1 MALNF
6 NIEPFYDDY
15 SEDKQFYRILFRPGY
30 AVQARELTQLQT
42 ILQQQIK
49 RHGDHMFK
57 NGAMI
62 IPGQVSY
69 DSKTAYVKLKP
80 EISSSSIVKTY
91 SVLSSVVGKTYRGQ
105 TSGVEAIV
113 LTATPLEVV
122 SGVTEPDTLF
132 VKYTRGSGKFTVNE
146 II

>member
-49 RHGDHMFK
+49 RHGDHIFK

-62 IPGQVSY
+62 IPGQISY
-69 DSKTAYVKLKP
+69 DAKTAYVKLKP
-80 EISSSSIVKTY
+80 EISSATIVKTY
-91 SVLSSVVGKTYRGQ
+91 
-105 TSGVEAIV
+105 
-113 LTATPLEVV
+113 
-122 SGVTEPDTLF
+122 
-132 VKYTRGSGKFTVNE
+132 
-146 II
+146 